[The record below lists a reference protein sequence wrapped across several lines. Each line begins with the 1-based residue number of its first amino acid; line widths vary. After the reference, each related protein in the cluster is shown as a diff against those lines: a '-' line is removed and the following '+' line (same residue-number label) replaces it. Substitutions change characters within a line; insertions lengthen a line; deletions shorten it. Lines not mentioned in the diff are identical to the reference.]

1 MLRMWKKPGETKK
14 IEKRKKR
21 RVLELFGV
29 KKRKEI
35 SQRYYYSEQ
44 VSRG

>member
-1 MLRMWKKPGETKK
+1 MWKKPGETKK

-29 KKRKEI
+29 KKTERDF
-35 SQRYYYSEQ
+35 SALLLVRA
-44 VSRG
+44 GL

>member
-35 SQRYYYSEQ
+35 SPRYYYSEQ